1 MGVKIKGKQSIKTSV
16 ESSVLAH
23 QAGKIAE
30 KLPGGN
36 QLAHSV
42 EMLVAWG
49 RANSLW
55 PLLYGTSCCA
65 IEMMSTG
72 ASRHDWARFGTEVA
86 RASARQADLIILAG
100 TVVEKM
106 GENLLTLYEQM
117 PAPKYVIAMGSC
129 AISGGP
135 FYYDSYSVIK
145 GADRIIPVDVYIPGC
160 PPRPEA
166 LFYGIMQLQEKIK
179 KEGREI
185 PWEIGDLMNSP
196 FLDTFT
202 ETQQDWAAQEEKRN
216 EEMAEAREQFKKENP
231 DYKPPKPARLKKEK
245 LPSPAPRK
253 PVAKGISNWTL
264 LQTLQEKFPEITV
277 HDHPDATPKKVA
289 ELGTDYVLDL
299 VVPKEQ
305 YKEVV
310 RYLKE
315 NKDLSLEMF
324 IQLTC
329 VDWKEHFD
337 VVVHLLSV
345 KDGHKLFLR
354 CQVEKKDDG
363 AEIETISDL
372 YVGAD
377 WHEREVYDMFGVRF
391 TDHPDMRRIYLKND
405 FPGHPLCKDFE
416 DPSRVIVRPY

>member
-1 MGVKIKGKQSIKTSV
+1 MGVKNAN
-16 ESSVLAH
+16 ESASHSAVLAH
-23 QAGKIAE
+23 QAAE
-30 KLPGGN
+30 IVEKFPGGTG
-36 QLAHSV
+36 LARSV

-72 ASRHDWARFGTEVA
+72 AARHDWARFGVEVA

-106 GENLLTLYEQM
+106 ADNLLTLYEQM
-117 PAPKYVIAMGSC
+117 AAPKYVIAMGSC
-129 AISGGP
+129 SISGGP
-135 FYYDSYSVIK
+135 FYYDSYSVVK
-145 GADRIIPVDVYIPGC
+145 GADRLVPVDVYIPGC

-185 PWEIGDLMNSP
+185 PWEIGDLLNSP
-196 FLDTFT
+196 FIDTFT
-202 ETQQDWAAQEEKRN
+202 ETQQDWADLEKQKDQD
-216 EEMAEAREQFKKENP
+216 MAEARERFKKENP
-231 DYKPPKPARLKKEK
+231 EYKPPKPVRLKKEN
-245 LPSPAPRK
+245 LPSPSRTQPAH
-253 PVAKGISNWTL
+253 KGISNWTL
-264 LQTLQEKFPEITV
+264 LQTLQKRFPDLTV
-277 HDHPDATPKKVA
+277 HAHPDASPKQVA
-289 ELGTDYVLDL
+289 ELGTDYALDL

-305 YKEVV
+305 YREVV
-310 RYLKE
+310 QYLKE
-315 NKDLSLEMF
+315 DRELSLEMF

-329 VDWKEHFD
+329 VDWKEYFD
-337 VVVHLLSV
+337 IVVHLLSV

-354 CQVEKKDDG
+354 CRVDKEEDG
-363 AEIETISDL
+363 AEIATISDL
-372 YVGAD
+372 YAGAD

-391 TDHPDMRRIYLKND
+391 THHPDMRRIYLKND
-405 FPGHPLCKDFE
+405 FPGHPLCKDFA